1 MNGEIAC
8 IDLPEL
14 EVTLVALQSV
24 GAESFGGL
32 VLQKAGNRLG
42 QREGALRSTFH
53 RKILLG
59 RQVPETMTAG
69 LTKTA

>member
-1 MNGEIAC
+1 MNGEITC

-32 VLQKAGNRLG
+32 YCKKPAIALDNA
-42 QREGALRSTFH
+42 REPCGRRFIEKSSWGARCPK
-53 RKILLG
+53 R
-59 RQVPETMTAG
+59 
-69 LTKTA
+69 